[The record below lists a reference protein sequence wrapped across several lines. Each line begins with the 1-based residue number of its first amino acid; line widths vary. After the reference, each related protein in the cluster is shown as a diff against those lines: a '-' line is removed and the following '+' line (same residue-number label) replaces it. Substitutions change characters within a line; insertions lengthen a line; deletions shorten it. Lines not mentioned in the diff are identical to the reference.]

1 MQPKTLLFLM
11 INWKNYTYLIWG
23 VNAVL
28 AVFIISKC
36 LSAKDIS
43 DDDHITLMVDTI
55 AYQPSVNQISKKTA
69 PNEIVDSLNR
79 LIPFFEKLSNLKSQN
94 ADIKTVSVVHLGD
107 SHIQADFLTQTV
119 RRLMH
124 HHFGNPGRG
133 LVAPNRLM
141 RSNNGRNYRIK
152 SENKWKHSFVV
163 KPNHIP
169 IGIAGLGLQIT
180 DTVASV
186 NLLTFDENE
195 SGEWDFNEIT
205 TYSDLSSA
213 EINIDKANI
222 VNSIEHG
229 VYAKTFILDSLTND
243 IEVQFYSS
251 PDKKEINLFGFN
263 LSNSQ
268 SGLFYHSIGI
278 NGAKYCDFCNKDV
291 FFNQLPMLSPE
302 LVIISFGTNEAMAKF
317 VNETNLYSSISEL
330 VADINCRLPN
340 AVIMLTTPA
349 ETYTRNRAA
358 PNARTGKVRDIIV
371 DYAETNGLPYWD
383 LYAITGGKGSAVNW
397 NKKRM
402 MTRDKIHLNQHGYEY
417 QGNLLF
423 EAIAK
428 SYNKYLK
435 QKHGI

>member
-1 MQPKTLLFLM
+1 M

-195 SGEWDFNEIT
+195 SGEWDFNDIT

-213 EINIDKANI
+213 EINID
-222 VNSIEHG
+222 
-229 VYAKTFILDSLTND
+229 
-243 IEVQFYSS
+243 
-251 PDKKEINLFGFN
+251 
-263 LSNSQ
+263 
-268 SGLFYHSIGI
+268 
-278 NGAKYCDFCNKDV
+278 
-291 FFNQLPMLSPE
+291 
-302 LVIISFGTNEAMAKF
+302 
-317 VNETNLYSSISEL
+317 
-330 VADINCRLPN
+330 
-340 AVIMLTTPA
+340 
-349 ETYTRNRAA
+349 
-358 PNARTGKVRDIIV
+358 
-371 DYAETNGLPYWD
+371 
-383 LYAITGGKGSAVNW
+383 
-397 NKKRM
+397 
-402 MTRDKIHLNQHGYEY
+402 
-417 QGNLLF
+417 
-423 EAIAK
+423 
-428 SYNKYLK
+428 
-435 QKHGI
+435 

>member
-1 MQPKTLLFLM
+1 
-11 INWKNYTYLIWG
+11 
-23 VNAVL
+23 
-28 AVFIISKC
+28 
-36 LSAKDIS
+36 
-43 DDDHITLMVDTI
+43 
-55 AYQPSVNQISKKTA
+55 
-69 PNEIVDSLNR
+69 
-79 LIPFFEKLSNLKSQN
+79 
-94 ADIKTVSVVHLGD
+94 
-107 SHIQADFLTQTV
+107 
-119 RRLMH
+119 
-124 HHFGNPGRG
+124 
-133 LVAPNRLM
+133 
-141 RSNNGRNYRIK
+141 
-152 SENKWKHSFVV
+152 
-163 KPNHIP
+163 
-169 IGIAGLGLQIT
+169 
-180 DTVASV
+180 
-186 NLLTFDENE
+186 
-195 SGEWDFNEIT
+195 
-205 TYSDLSSA
+205 
-213 EINIDKANI
+213 
-222 VNSIEHG
+222 
-229 VYAKTFILDSLTND
+229 
-243 IEVQFYSS
+243 
-251 PDKKEINLFGFN
+251 
-263 LSNSQ
+263 
-268 SGLFYHSIGI
+268 
-278 NGAKYCDFCNKDV
+278 
-291 FFNQLPMLSPE
+291 MLSPE